1 MRRLVRLV
9 AIGTTACI
17 AGCDAETNG
26 PCVHTYDDPLI
37 HITRATD
44 AATGAAIPTVWL
56 SAFTLGGMVTG
67 PQPLLAG
74 SPAFGVTPEGQV
86 LRCDPGC
93 GFGTSEG
100 VYRFSAAAPG
110 YLTATVEVNARYSR
124 FDGGCPSSN
133 SGSTRLDVRLW
144 RASAVTAVSRAE
156 R

>member
-1 MRRLVRLV
+1 MRRLFRLV
-9 AIGTTACI
+9 AIGATASV

-37 HITRATD
+37 HITRAVD
-44 AATGAAIPTVWL
+44 AGTGAAIPTVWL
-56 SAFTLGGMVTG
+56 SAFTLGGLVTG

-74 SPAFGVTPEGQV
+74 SPAFSVTPEDQS
-86 LRCDPGC
+86 LRCAPGC

-110 YLTATVEVNARYSR
+110 YVTATVEVNARYSR

-133 SGSTRLDVRLW
+133 SGSTSLDIRLAG
-144 RASAVTAVSRAE
+144 ASAVSQAE